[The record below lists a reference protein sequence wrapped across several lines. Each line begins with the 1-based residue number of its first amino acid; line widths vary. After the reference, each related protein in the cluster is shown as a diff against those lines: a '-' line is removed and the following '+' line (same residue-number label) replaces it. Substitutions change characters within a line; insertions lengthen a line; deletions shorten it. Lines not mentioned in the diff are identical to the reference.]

1 MLSDDREKKFFL
13 SLFSSLLFMGNNT
26 KVAIFESSFI
36 IVRSSF
42 FFEYTFLI
50 IVRSDFIVLDIRKV
64 FESSRVIATEILHT
78 RRFA

>member
-1 MLSDDREKKFFL
+1 MFPDDREKKFFL

-36 IVRSSF
+36 IRSSF